1 MPAEHT
7 VKAFTEDLDKIERSL
22 LEMGGLVEAQ
32 IARAV
37 TAVAQ
42 RDSESATRII
52 EQDSE
57 IDRYEQ
63 DIQEQVERLF
73 ALRQPVAQDLR
84 MTISAIQIAGYL
96 ERAGDLAASMARRSI
111 VLCETREV
119 PGLYALPKLG
129 DASHTML
136 KDALD
141 AYRDR
146 NVDQAKSIR
155 YRDRELDDMYVALCR
170 ELLTHMLEDPHRIT
184 PGVHLLF
191 VAKNLE
197 RIADHATNIAELVD
211 YVTTGTRASEDRP
224 RGRGFLMEGAPSP
237 DDST

>member
-7 VKAFTEDLDKIERSL
+7 VKAFTEELDKIERSL

-37 TAVAQ
+37 TAVTQ
-42 RDSESATRII
+42 RDSEVAPRII
-52 EQDSE
+52 DQDSE
-57 IDRYEQ
+57 IDRYEK
-63 DIQEQVERLF
+63 DLQEQVERLF

-84 MTISAIQIAGYL
+84 LTISAIQIAGYL
-96 ERAGDLAASMARRSI
+96 ERAGDLAASMARRAI

-146 NVDQAKSIR
+146 DVEKAKAIR
-155 YRDRELDDMYVALCR
+155 LRDRELDDMYVALCR

-211 YVTTGTRASEDRP
+211 YVMTGTRASDDRP
-224 RGRGFLMEGAPSP
+224 RGRTFLIEGDPP
-237 DDST
+237 GDEEP

>member
-42 RDSESATRII
+42 RDSESAPRII

-73 ALRQPVAQDLR
+73 ALRG
-84 MTISAIQIAGYL
+84 TS
-96 ERAGDLAASMARRSI
+96 
-111 VLCETREV
+111 
-119 PGLYALPKLG
+119 
-129 DASHTML
+129 
-136 KDALD
+136 
-141 AYRDR
+141 
-146 NVDQAKSIR
+146 
-155 YRDRELDDMYVALCR
+155 
-170 ELLTHMLEDPHRIT
+170 
-184 PGVHLLF
+184 
-191 VAKNLE
+191 
-197 RIADHATNIAELVD
+197 
-211 YVTTGTRASEDRP
+211 TT
-224 RGRGFLMEGAPSP
+224 
-237 DDST
+237 

>member
-7 VKAFTEDLDKIERSL
+7 VKAFTEDLARIERSL
-22 LEMGGLVEAQ
+22 LQMGGLVEAQ
-32 IARAV
+32 VARAV
-37 TAVAQ
+37 TAVTQ
-42 RDSESATRII
+42 RDSAAAERII

-57 IDRYEQ
+57 IDRCEENVQ
-63 DIQEQVERLF
+63 DQVEQLF
-73 ALRQPVAQDLR
+73 ALRQPVAHDLR
-84 MTISAIQIAGYL
+84 LTISAIQIAGNL
-96 ERAGDLAASMARRSI
+96 ERAGDLAASMARRVM

-119 PGLYALPKLG
+119 PGLYALPKFG

-136 KDALD
+136 RGALD
-141 AYRDR
+141 AFRDR
-146 NVDQAKSIR
+146 DIEHAKIIR
-155 YRDRELDDMYVALCR
+155 HRDRELDDMYSGLCR

-211 YVTTGTRASEDRP
+211 YVMVGTRASEDRP
-224 RGRGFLMEGAPSP
+224 RGQDMLMQGVPAAGEAP
-237 DDST
+237 

>member
-7 VKAFTEDLDKIERSL
+7 VKAFTEDLAKVERSL
-22 LEMGGLVEAQ
+22 LQMGGLVEAQ
-32 IARAV
+32 VARAV
-37 TAVAQ
+37 TAVTQ
-42 RDSESATRII
+42 RDSRAAARIVD
-52 EQDSE
+52 QDAE
-57 IDRYEQ
+57 IDRCEQ
-63 DIQEQVERLF
+63 HIQDQVERLF

-84 MTISAIQIAGYL
+84 LTISAIQIAGNL
-96 ERAGDLAASMARRSI
+96 ERAGDLAASMARRVV

-119 PGLYALPKLG
+119 PGLYALPKFG

-136 KDALD
+136 RGALD
-141 AYRDR
+141 AFRDR
-146 NVDQAKSIR
+146 DIRQAKAIR
-155 YRDRELDDMYVALCR
+155 HRDRELDDMYGGLCR

-211 YVTTGTRASEDRP
+211 YVMIGTRASEDRL
-224 RGRGFLMEGAPSP
+224 RGQDMLMGGRSAP
-237 DDST
+237 DDAP